1 MMLVTLLIIWTTV
14 YFSLINVLFDRKNYY
29 YYYGRQVKLIGKIR
43 TDQTVPIKK
52 GARRSSCN
60 H

>member
-14 YFSLINVLFDRKNYY
+14 YFSLYVLFDRKNYY

-52 GARRSSCN
+52 GAKRSSCN

>member
-14 YFSLINVLFDRKNYY
+14 YFSLYVLFDRKNYYY

>member
-14 YFSLINVLFDRKNYY
+14 YFSLYVLFDRKNYY

>member
-1 MMLVTLLIIWTTV
+1 MLVTLLIIWTTV
-14 YFSLINVLFDRKNYY
+14 YFSLYVLFDRKNYY